1 MSDADLLLFGTGVT
15 FIALAGAYLILRA
28 RFAAHGEVPL
38 RGTARRDPV
47 PVPVV
52 RAPSRAAR

>member
-1 MSDADLLLFGTGVT
+1 VDLLLFGTGVT
-15 FIALAGAYLILRA
+15 FIALAGAYLILRE
-28 RFAAHGEVPL
+28 RFAAHGEVPV
-38 RGTARRDPV
+38 RAAARREPV